1 MSDFETPRV
10 REGLPP
16 TYRMRAETHYV
27 DLLEARSAEARERRG
42 DEALTEEPTD
52 EDAYTPP
59 AASRSMSTPSITSR
73 DVAATPTALADPTLH
88 AGRELAQ
95 SLTTL
100 TACADLLNGSQS
112 ELSRGVVGNLV
123 RAEAWRASTLLHAT
137 RIVRKELPVT
147 RTAVSVLG
155 VLDQVVQGFS
165 SERRLRPI
173 VIESETELPYGSIVS
188 GDEKLFVGALA
199 NAVLATLA
207 LVEHVPNARV
217 VVSAAVSGAQLTF
230 AVTQNV
236 VMPPAQWQIR
246 AFDSQWTDRTGGVPA
261 LVALLAVRDTAT
273 VHGGMAA
280 ATIEARG
287 TKIAFTVPL
296 GL

>member
-27 DLLEARSAEARERRG
+27 DLLESRSAEARERRG
-42 DEALTEEPTD
+42 DDALNEEPPD
-52 EDAYTPP
+52 EESFAPP
-59 AASRSMSTPSITSR
+59 LASRSAAPLPIAGR
-73 DVAATPTALADPTLH
+73 DAAPAPLMLSDPTLH
-88 AGRELAQ
+88 AGRDLAQ
-95 SLTTL
+95 ALTTL
-100 TACADLLNGSQS
+100 AACADLLNGSQS

-155 VLDQVVQGFS
+155 VIDQVVQGFS

-173 VIESETELPYGSIVS
+173 VIESETELPYGSIIG
-188 GDEKLFVGALA
+188 GDEKLFAGALA

-217 VVSAAVSGAQLTF
+217 VVSAAVDGAQLTF
-230 AVTQNV
+230 AVTQSV

-246 AFDSQWTDRTGGVPA
+246 AFDPQWTDRIGGVPA
-261 LVALLAVRDTAT
+261 LVAMLAIRDTAAI
-273 VHGGMAA
+273 HGGTAA

-287 TKIAFTVPL
+287 TKIAFTIPL

>member
-1 MSDFETPRV
+1 
-10 REGLPP
+10 
-16 TYRMRAETHYV
+16 MRAEPHYV

-42 DEALTEEPTD
+42 DNVLNDEPPDEASFDPVGQRPTSPLPVTVR
-52 EDAYTPP
+52 DA
-59 AASRSMSTPSITSR
+59 AAAPMA
-73 DVAATPTALADPTLH
+73 VADPTLH
-88 AGRELAQ
+88 AGRDLAQ
-95 SLTTL
+95 ALTTL
-100 TACADLLNGSQS
+100 AACADLLSGAQS

-173 VIESETELPYGSIVS
+173 VIESETELPYGSIVG
-188 GDEKLFVGALA
+188 GDEKLFAGALA

-207 LVEHVPNARV
+207 LVEHVPSARV
-217 VVSAAVSGAQLTF
+217 VVSAAVDGAQLTF

-236 VMPPAQWQIR
+236 VMPPAQWQMR
-246 AFDSQWTDRTGGVPA
+246 AFDPQWTDRIGGVPV
-261 LVALLAVRDTAT
+261 LVALLAIRDTAAI
-273 VHGGMAA
+273 HGGTAA